1 MSHPVCYTRRMKNM
15 KNKMKNDGIYKVS
28 FSNGEQAHVRAN
40 GSDHALRIGNQLAK
54 TWDAAGIESS
64 KPFGS
69 AVIASEILI
78 HGDLLDA

>member
-1 MSHPVCYTRRMKNM
+1 MR
-15 KNKMKNDGIYKVS
+15 NDSIFKVS
-28 FSNGEQAHVRAN
+28 FSNGQQTYVRAD

-54 TWDAAGIESS
+54 TWDAAGIEPS
-64 KPFGS
+64 KPFDS